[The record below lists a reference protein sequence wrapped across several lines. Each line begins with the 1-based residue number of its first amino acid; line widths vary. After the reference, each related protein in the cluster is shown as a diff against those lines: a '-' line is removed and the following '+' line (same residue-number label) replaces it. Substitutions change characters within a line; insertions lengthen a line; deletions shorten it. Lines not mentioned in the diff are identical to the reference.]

1 MPLHLCEIINV
12 EGMQAAFLTAAA
24 AAAATCK
31 KNKT

>member
-24 AAAATCK
+24 AAATCK